1 MLFDIAI
8 TLLLVLLNGFFV
20 AAEFA
25 LVKVRSSQIELKIR
39 TGSGIAR
46 ITQHLTDNLNSY
58 LSASQLGITLA
69 SLGLG
74 WIGEPVV
81 AEIIKGIIYFF
92 GFQINANTVHSISLP
107 VAFITIT
114 SLHIILGEQ
123 APKLVAIQ
131 KPESVAL
138 GITIPL
144 RIFYI
149 TFKPFIWLLNSLAN
163 FFLKL
168 IGLEPKDSEY
178 ELHSAEEIRYLLEE
192 SQKSGVIGVSEHELL
207 ENVFEFSDTPVKQ
220 IMIPRGKIIAVEVS
234 MKINQI
240 LEIFIDQG
248 YSRMP
253 IYKNSIDNI
262 LGVIYAKDLINLMHH
277 NNLFVIQ
284 DIIRPQFFIPE
295 DEKINIVLRR
305 MQKERVHLAIVLD
318 EFGGTAGLITLE
330 DIIEEIFGE
339 IQDEYDE
346 ETPIIE
352 KIDDYNFRVN
362 ALAAIS
368 DANEFLPEPL
378 PESEDYETIGG
389 LITSEVGRIPLENEL
404 IDILNYQCKI
414 IKRSERS
421 IELVTLKFIPDY
433 QTKDKIE

>member
-1 MLFDIAI
+1 MLLNITL

-25 LVKVRSSQIELKIR
+25 LVKVRSSQIELMVR
-39 TGSGIAR
+39 TGSVVAK
-46 ITQHLTDNLNSY
+46 ITQHLIENLNAY

-81 AEIIKGIIYFF
+81 AEIIKSIMYVF
-92 GFQINANTVHSISLP
+92 GLHLQPQTIHSISLP
-107 VAFITIT
+107 FAFITIT
-114 SLHIILGEQ
+114 TLHIVLGEQ
-123 APKLVAIQ
+123 APKLMAIQ
-131 KPESVAL
+131 KPESVSL
-138 GITIPL
+138 GITVPL
-144 RIFYI
+144 RIFYF
-149 TFKPFIWLLNSLAN
+149 TFKPFIWLLNILTTLL
-163 FFLKL
+163 LKVF
-168 IGLEPKDSEY
+168 GLDPSATEY

-220 IMIPRGKIIAVEVS
+220 IMIPRGKIIGVEIS
-234 MKINQI
+234 MEIKKV
-240 LEIFIDQG
+240 LETFIDEG

-253 IYKNSIDNI
+253 IYQGSIDNI
-262 LGVIYAKDLINLMHH
+262 LGVVYAKDLINLMHH

-284 DIIRPQFFIPE
+284 DIIRTAFFIQE
-295 DEKINIVLRR
+295 EEKINIVLRR
-305 MQKERVHLAIVLD
+305 MQKEKVHLAVVLD

-330 DIIEEIFGE
+330 DIMEEIFGE

-346 ETPIIE
+346 EMPIVE
-352 KIDDYNFRVN
+352 KIDELTFRVN

-368 DANEFLPEPL
+368 DANEYLPEPL
-378 PESEDYETIGG
+378 PESEEYETIGG
-389 LITSEVGRIPLENEL
+389 LITSEVGRIPLENEM
-404 IDILNYQCKI
+404 IEFRNYQCKI

-421 IELVTLKFIPDY
+421 IELVSLKFFPGKETLNID
-433 QTKDKIE
+433 E

>member
-1 MLFDIAI
+1 MLLNITL

-25 LVKVRSSQIELKIR
+25 IVKVRASQLELRIR
-39 TGSGIAR
+39 TGSKIAR
-46 ITQHLTDNLNSY
+46 LSMHLINNLNAY
-58 LSASQLGITLA
+58 LSATQLGITVA

-81 AEIIKGIIYFF
+81 SEIIKTILYLF
-92 GFQINANTVHSISLP
+92 GLHLNQQALHSIALP
-107 VAFITIT
+107 TAFITIT
-114 SLHIILGEQ
+114 ILHIILGEL
-123 APKLVAIQ
+123 APKTLAIQ
-131 KPESVAL
+131 KPEQTAL
-138 GITIPL
+138 MITIPL

-149 TFKPFIWLLNSLAN
+149 VFSPFIWFLNTLAN
-163 FFLKL
+163 LVLKL
-168 IGLEPKDSEY
+168 FGFQTDGKEY

-220 IMIPRGKIIAVEVS
+220 IMIPRGKIIGVEIS
-234 MKINQI
+234 MEIKKV
-240 LEIFIDQG
+240 LETFIDEG

-253 IYKNSIDNI
+253 IYKGSIDDI

-284 DIIRPQFFIPE
+284 DIIRPAFFIQE
-295 DEKINIVLRR
+295 EEKINVVLRR
-305 MQKERVHLAIVLD
+305 MQKEKVHLAIVLD

-330 DIIEEIFGE
+330 DIMEEIFGE

-346 ETPIIE
+346 EMPIVE
-352 KIDDYNFRVN
+352 KTDELTFRVN

-368 DANEFLPEPL
+368 DANVYLPEPL

-389 LITSEVGRIPLENEL
+389 LITSEVGRIPDENEL
-404 IDILNYQCKI
+404 IDFQNYQCKI

-421 IELVTLKFIPDY
+421 IEQVLLKYVPYKETLNIND
-433 QTKDKIE
+433 